1 MNTPSSV
8 QSRDTLI
15 RSLLDDYIAMYA
27 GRDARLVER
36 FSDNFSG
43 YTGGGDFLVK
53 DVRAWQDITR
63 QDFAQVPSP
72 IRIEML
78 DVQLQD
84 ISADV
89 VVTTAFFHIHL
100 PMADHVLANEVAR
113 LVLIFRLEGEAWK
126 IVHSGISI
134 PYPMVQDGEVYPMK
148 SLLQKNRALEALVE
162 ERTQAL
168 HDSEA
173 LYRLL
178 TEDTRDVLWKVDRD
192 LTITYISPADERLRG
207 FKASE
212 VVGRHVFSLFTDAG
226 AEQVQAVLAANSR
239 GREPGSK
246 QPFVSFEAPHRC
258 QDGRE
263 IWGEVISRAE
273 VDASGN
279 VVGYHGITREIT
291 RRRLLEEQVRQLAF
305 FDPLTQLANRR
316 LLDDRLAQVLAASK
330 RSGWLGALMFLDLDN
345 FKPLNDLHGHAV
357 GDLLLV
363 EVGRRLQACV
373 RQMDTVARFGGDE
386 FVVLFGEL
394 NTDPAQSVQQASAVA
409 EKIRERL
416 AEPYV
421 LSALQEDGTTQQ
433 VVHHCTASIG
443 LVVFSGKTALQSEV
457 VAAADTAMY
466 QAKEA
471 GRNRVHVGSVS
482 PSGEQV
488 G

>member
-1 MNTPSSV
+1 MNTHASV
-8 QSRDTLI
+8 SSRDTLI
-15 RSLLDDYIAMYA
+15 RSLLDGYIAMYA
-27 GRDARLVER
+27 GRDARLVEW

-63 QDFAQVPSP
+63 QDFAQVPDP

-78 DVQLQD
+78 DVHLQD

-89 VVTTAFFHIHL
+89 VVATAFFHIHL
-100 PMADHVLANEVAR
+100 PMPDHVLANEVAR
-113 LVLIFRLEGEAWK
+113 LVLMFRLEGEAWK

-162 ERTQAL
+162 ERTHAL
-168 HDSEA
+168 HESEA

-212 VVGRHVFSLFTDAG
+212 VVGRHVFSLFTKDG
-226 AEQVQAVLAANSR
+226 AVQVQAVLAANNR
-239 GREPGSK
+239 GREPGGRR
-246 QPFVSFEAPHRC
+246 PFVSFEAPHRC
-258 QDGRE
+258 KDGRE
-263 IWGEVISRAE
+263 IWGEVISRAD
-273 VDASGN
+273 VDANGN
-279 VVGYHGITREIT
+279 VVGFHGITREIT
-291 RRRLLEEQVRQLAF
+291 KRKLLEEQVRQLAF

-330 RSGWLGALMFLDLDN
+330 RSAWQGALLFLDLDN

-363 EVGRRLQACV
+363 EVGSRLQACV
-373 RQMDTVARFGGDE
+373 RKMDTVARFGGDE
-386 FVVLFGEL
+386 FVVLLGEL
-394 NTDPAQSVQQASAVA
+394 STDPAQSAQQASAVA

-421 LSALQEDGTTQQ
+421 LMAVQEDGATQQ

-443 LVVFSGKTALQSEV
+443 LVVFSGKNALQSEV
-457 VAAADTAMY
+457 VEAADAAMY
-466 QAKEA
+466 LAKEA
-471 GRNRVHVGSVS
+471 GRNRVCL
-482 PSGEQV
+482 ETYRAA
-488 G
+488 

>member
-1 MNTPSSV
+1 MNTYTNASS
-8 QSRDTLI
+8 RHRLI
-15 RSLLDDYIAMYA
+15 RGLLDDYIAMYA

-43 YTGGGDFLVK
+43 YTGGGGFLVK

-63 QDFAQVPSP
+63 QDFAQVPDP

-78 DVQLQD
+78 DVHLQD

-89 VVTTAFFHIHL
+89 VVATAFFHIHL
-100 PMADHVLANEVAR
+100 PMPDHVLANEVAR
-113 LVLIFRLEGEAWK
+113 LVLMFRLEGEAWK

-162 ERTQAL
+162 ERTHAL
-168 HDSEA
+168 HESEA

-212 VVGRHVFSLFTDAG
+212 VVGRHVFSLFTKDG
-226 AEQVQAVLAANSR
+226 AVQVQAVLAANNR
-239 GREPGSK
+239 GREPGGRR
-246 QPFVSFEAPHRC
+246 PFVSFEAPHRC
-258 QDGRE
+258 KDGRE
-263 IWGEVISRAE
+263 IWGEVISRAD
-273 VDASGN
+273 VDANGN

-291 RRRLLEEQVRQLAF
+291 RRKLLEEQVRQLAF
-305 FDPLTQLANRR
+305 FDPLTKLANRR

-330 RSGWLGALMFLDLDN
+330 RSDWQGALLFLDLDN

-363 EVGRRLQACV
+363 EVGNRLQACV

-386 FVVLFGEL
+386 FVVLMGEL
-394 NTDPAQSVQQASAVA
+394 STDSALSAQQACAVA
-409 EKIRERL
+409 EKVRQQL
-416 AEPYV
+416 AEPYL
-421 LSALQEDGTTQQ
+421 LSAVQEDGTTQQ
-433 VVHHCTASIG
+433 VEHHCTASIG
-443 LVVFSGKTALQSEV
+443 LVVFSGKNAVQSEV
-457 VAAADTAMY
+457 VEAADAAMY

-471 GRNRVHVGSVS
+471 GRNRVFFHGAVS
-482 PSGEQV
+482 GQ